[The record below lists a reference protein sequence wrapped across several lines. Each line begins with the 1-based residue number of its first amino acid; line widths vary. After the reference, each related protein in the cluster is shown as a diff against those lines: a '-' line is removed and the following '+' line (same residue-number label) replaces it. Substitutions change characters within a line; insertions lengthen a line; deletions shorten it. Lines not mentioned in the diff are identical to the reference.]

1 MEEALD
7 HFLVLVG
14 LLVCLAFLVK
24 CMRFSKCIFLSFWR
38 AVPSS
43 LLPSMGQ
50 WAVITGAGDGIGK
63 AYSFELARQGL
74 NVILI
79 SRTLEKLQ
87 TIATEI
93 EKTTGRNVKIIQTD
107 FTKDDIYDYIKE
119 NLKGLEIGV
128 LVNNVG
134 MIPSHVPSHF
144 LTTSDRIQSLIHC
157 NITSVVKMTQLVLR
171 HMESRGKGLILNIS
185 SGVALRPWP
194 LFSLYSASKVFVRT
208 FSKALQVEYRKKG
221 IIIQVL
227 TPFAVSTSMTNH
239 LDTSMM
245 IKSADGFVKES
256 LNYVMAGDEACGS
269 LAHEILGRFL
279 NQIPSWIFY
288 SQAFQRLLLKP
299 N

>member
-144 LTTSDRIQSLIHC
+144 LTTSDRIQ
-157 NITSVVKMTQLVLR
+157 
-171 HMESRGKGLILNIS
+171 
-185 SGVALRPWP
+185 
-194 LFSLYSASKVFVRT
+194 VFVRT